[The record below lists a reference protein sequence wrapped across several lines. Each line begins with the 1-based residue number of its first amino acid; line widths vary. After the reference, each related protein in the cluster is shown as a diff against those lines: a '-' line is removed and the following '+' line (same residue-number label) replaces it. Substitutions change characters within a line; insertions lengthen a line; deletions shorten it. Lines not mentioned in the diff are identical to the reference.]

1 MNNSRLYEYYQ
12 RVLRIDMLT
21 RFSNII
27 ELKSIETCMVLDAIR
42 AVQSDLKYK
51 SACLLELLT
60 GKRPQVGPCDIKR
73 EGLSEAA
80 AKTSKTTLQADAIRL
95 KSAVMSQHKGVV
107 LTAED
112 YRKAAT
118 TASGLKLSS
127 VISDQ
132 EEIFLFIEKVR
143 EFCLPDML
151 SLANDM
157 PLTERLQSAS
167 RKEVAS
173 YYRKPIFT
181 SKGLKSRAIFAEENP
196 TIAMTSFHLKTT
208 DFLRFPDI
216 ELFFEPLSSILGQ
229 GHLINGK
236 ESALSVYIRPI
247 LQVIPSSIPY
257 EELFNQFNLPYPK
270 SSVDNLRMMNYFLS
284 RLFNPFIDRIR
295 VGVQPPKAPQ
305 PPEHVGL
312 LNKS

>member
-12 RVLRIDMLT
+12 RVLRVDMLT
-21 RFSNII
+21 RFSSLI
-27 ELKSIETCMVLDAIR
+27 ELKSIETCIVLDAIR

-60 GKRPQVGPCDIKR
+60 GKRPQVGPCDIKQ
-73 EGLSEAA
+73 EGLTETAT
-80 AKTSKTTLQADAIRL
+80 KTSKTTLQADAIRL
-95 KSAVMSQHKGVV
+95 KHAVMSQHKGVV

-127 VISDQ
+127 MISDQ

-151 SLANDM
+151 SLTNDL

-167 RKEVAS
+167 RKEIAS

-181 SKGLKSRAIFAEENP
+181 SKGLKSRAILAEENP
-196 TIAMTSFHLKTT
+196 TIAMTAFHLKTT

-229 GHLINGK
+229 GQLMDGK
-236 ESALSVYIRPI
+236 SALSVYIRPI
-247 LQVIPSSIPY
+247 LQVIPCPISY

-270 SSVDNLRMMNYFLS
+270 SSVDNLRMMNYFLA

-305 PPEHVGL
+305 PPEHIGL